1 MQPCLY
7 VTCTRYIVDVG
18 LIPNLKASDGLF
30 LILNDEAQR
39 ICQDMLKL
47 KTVTFEQM
55 NKVAIR
61 ATDSFINQ
69 TTKVIARS
77 LASTLKPASQ
87 EVQLAA
93 GKNLL
98 MFVQEGC
105 GPGRLSDIVQ
115 AVCPHPDYKLLTMR
129 SIPQVTSFIH
139 DMV

>member
-55 NKVAIR
+55 NKVAIG
-61 ATDSFINQ
+61 AD
-69 TTKVIARS
+69 
-77 LASTLKPASQ
+77 
-87 EVQLAA
+87 
-93 GKNLL
+93 GLL
-98 MFVQEGC
+98 C
-105 GPGRLSDIVQ
+105 
-115 AVCPHPDYKLLTMR
+115 
-129 SIPQVTSFIH
+129 
-139 DMV
+139 